1 MRKSGFATEIR
12 VGIVV
17 FLGILLVFYMS
28 FRLEKFG
35 AFSDKGY
42 HLLVTIDNATGLDA
56 KTPVFIAGVQVGK
69 IAKIALDGYRAALTL
84 SILESV
90 KVPVDSK
97 IAIKSQGMLGD
108 KYIEIIPGK
117 SGQHLAK
124 GAKIQDVAQMA
135 DMAEVLS
142 NIDTAAKNF
151 GETMDGLKQVL
162 GPSDQENL
170 KKSFENIRV
179 ASGDFRQFL
188 ATNKDNMSGIVTS
201 LNKITTDVEQGKG
214 TLGMLVKDDK
224 LYIDAK
230 DTVASLKSI
239 TGDVEQGKGTIGKLV
254 KDDTLY
260 TDAKETLQ
268 NFKELT
274 DGIKKG
280 EGTLGKLAKDDGLYV
295 EAEKAMK
302 KIQKGAEGL
311 QEMTPITV
319 LGTLVG
325 IFF

>member
-1 MRKSGFATEIR
+1 MRRRGFTTEVK

-17 FLGILLVFYMS
+17 FLGILLAFYMS

-35 AFSDKGY
+35 AFGDKGY
-42 HLLVTIDNATGLDA
+42 PLHVTLDNATGLDA

-69 IAKIALDGYRAALTL
+69 VSKIALEGYRAAVTL
-84 SILESV
+84 SILKSV
-90 KVPVDSK
+90 TLPADSQV
-97 IAIKSQGMLGD
+97 AVKSQGLLGD
-108 KYIEIIPGK
+108 KYIEVVPGK
-117 SGQHLAK
+117 SGQFLAQ
-124 GAKIQDVAQMA
+124 GDKIRNVLQQA
-135 DMAEVLS
+135 DMAEVLT
-142 NIDTAAKNF
+142 NIDEAAKNF
-151 GETMDGLKQVL
+151 GESMGELKQVL
-162 GPSDQENL
+162 GPSERENL
-170 KKSFENIRV
+170 KKSFENIQV

-188 ATNKDNMSGIVTS
+188 SKNKDNMSNIVTN
-201 LNKITTDVEQGKG
+201 LDKITAEVEQGKG

-224 LYIDAK
+224 LYLDAK
-230 DTVASLKSI
+230 ETVAALKSI

-254 KDDTLY
+254 KDDSLY
-260 TDAKETLQ
+260 TDAKDTLQ

-295 EAEKAMK
+295 EAERAMK